1 MVVDPTVKIDTGEN
15 VVSAEML
22 LEAIEAINA
31 HKREAKEASGLAGK
45 ATAETVV
52 KFGCEKNAL
61 TFVARVA
68 AMEKTKRNSVVT
80 NTLSFFMKAGWLDE
94 PDMFL
99 RQQMLDLI
107 NRTDNGPPPQG
118 A

>member
-1 MVVDPTVKIDTGEN
+1 MITNDLDNEK
-15 VVSAEML
+15 L
-22 LEAIEAINA
+22 LAAIEEINV

-45 ATAETVV
+45 ATAEAVE

-68 AMEKTKRNSVVT
+68 MMERTKRNSVVT

-107 NRTDNGPPPQG
+107 NRTDNGPPPQHG